1 MWDDIFEILFELF
14 GELYCELLDGWL
26 RRTGRRGGR
35 VLLGAIKVF
44 SVLMLVALVL
54 GVLMLFDE
62 TLSLVGTVLSA
73 LGGLYVLTTL
83 ILALVM
89 KK

>member
-1 MWDDIFEILFELF
+1 
-14 GELYCELLDGWL
+14 
-26 RRTGRRGGR
+26 
-35 VLLGAIKVF
+35 LLGAIKVF

-73 LGGLYVLTTL
+73 LGGLYVLITL